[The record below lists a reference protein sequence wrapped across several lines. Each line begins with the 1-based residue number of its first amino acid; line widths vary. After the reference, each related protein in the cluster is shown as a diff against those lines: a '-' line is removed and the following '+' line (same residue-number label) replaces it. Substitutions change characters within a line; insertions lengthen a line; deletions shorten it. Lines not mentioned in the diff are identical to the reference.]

1 MTPDGLSAVFI
12 CLCISQGPQ
21 AVAVVGMPG
30 SPLPTD
36 PFLLPDPKI
45 LLCRI
50 KALPFA
56 LPPLSSFPSS
66 RVCEHLH
73 GRR

>member
-1 MTPDGLSAVFI
+1 MIPDGLSAQFI
-12 CLCISQGPQ
+12 CLCTSQGPQ
-21 AVAVVGMPG
+21 AVAMVGMPG

-45 LLCRI
+45 PLCRI

-56 LPPLSSFPSS
+56 LPPLSSFPILS
-66 RVCEHLH
+66 CL
-73 GRR
+73 